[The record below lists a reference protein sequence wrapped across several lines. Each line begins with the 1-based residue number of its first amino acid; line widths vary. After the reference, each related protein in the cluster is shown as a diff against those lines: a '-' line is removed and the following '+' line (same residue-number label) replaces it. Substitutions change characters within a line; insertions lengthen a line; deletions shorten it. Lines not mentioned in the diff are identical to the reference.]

1 MDWQQLLHDK
11 RFLYAGGVVA
21 AVGAYALYQRKKTTG
36 SSAASTPATTCTIY
50 TGAGLD
56 TTGTDV
62 ASWLGSQSGQFQDI
76 LTQFQKQLTDTLT
89 ALQKG
94 GTTAPTPSPTPKP
107 KPVPSPAPAPNPGG
121 PTHGNPNP
129 APKSVTVAK
138 FTSTNPAWNSTLSG
152 IAAKEGTTVSHLLAL
167 NPGIKNPNLIYPGQ
181 SVRIG

>member
-1 MDWQQLLHDK
+1 MDVKALLHDK

-21 AVGAYALYQRKKTTG
+21 AVGGYALYQRKKSTGSASTAATDATTG
-36 SSAASTPATTCTIY
+36 TVN

-94 GTTAPTPSPTPKP
+94 GTTAPTPSPSPTP

-121 PTHGNPNP
+121 PTHGNTNP
-129 APKSVTVAK
+129 SVTVTK
-138 FTSTNPAWNSTLSG
+138 FTSKNPPWNSTLSG
-152 IAAKEGTTVSHLLAL
+152 IAAKEGTTVAHLLQL

-181 SVRIG
+181 SIRIG